1 MSDAEPVVAV
11 IEEGEPQQPQEEEE
25 KQKDDEFEREQEEK
39 QEQKQAEEENEKA
52 PEQDETDTDT
62 DKEVGAVIPAAV
74 YMVDG
79 ADRGEQD
86 VLHRI
91 ATRQSKI
98 VRAALD
104 ALAAEDPDARRAA
117 KAGADDDEIARRRVG
132 ALLVAAAD
140 FRVLSR
146 ALEDDIFGERAMRRL
161 QIQPN
166 GCLDHDPKLNFY
178 PPFVLP
184 EALATYHLFFQ
195 NQVIPLSCRAN
206 RPDADAKL
214 AFAQGDALPD
224 TATLQEVPRIFDGL
238 GSEVQPLD
246 SKSLQKAEAVD
257 QGEESQG
264 ALIELEGDSPRLA
277 VLKRSIRVTH
287 AAYPALALPPKVMTA
302 LMENLIMARPEAKK
316 DKGDDEPEP
325 GAEPVVDDDTLARWL
340 GLTAAKQVKTLDE
353 RERREK
359 ALTERRRLLHSVVLV
374 SVTQACLRRFFGRR
388 DIVRRLGE
396 SLHYLFKHGY
406 VRQAC
411 RVAEVELTHL
421 VSYMGLMH
429 ENRVGHSVLH
439 STLEGE
445 ARRDYIRDTIYLM
458 LVYTWQT
465 AMGAWQQCLDP
476 TNVLELAKILRRKRR
491 DLWSGFDERTISEEL
506 SRLVF
511 PEPLLD
517 ALAQGLPDI
526 AHQSQLHNFRSFI
539 LERSGILPAMCNAL
553 PTDFVPLYYR
563 EAPPQLWGH
572 VFLLRLAAFLMY
584 QNDLAELPFD
594 GESSPLLECHCRCNL
609 CSPHRSLIHN
619 TALLNEV
626 QCIGSFQ
633 LQAPPAKDGEEN
645 QQQQPL
651 TLTPAVWTNAY
662 LKKFEDDDFYHDV
675 IRHYELQKSPKAH
688 APLTACV
695 ITAPAIVAQL
705 QNIAAARRDFLAKKG
720 SGVYL
725 DPVTGEV
732 LGTGRSPAPVTART
746 APAVS
751 AHGGSTSI
759 LRLPSSSSSPQPS
772 QPIVTA
778 AVAAAAAPTTT
789 TNTEHQ
795 HHETTVD
802 DVDAQEHL
810 LLLAARRALEA
821 LSNQSDPLYSEKL
834 VQAVEEYAQQLRCRE
849 NGPDASLAA
858 DARGRR
864 VAVERELDRF
874 LSFTQ
879 SEGRGR
885 GAVAARRL
893 GQLIGGGFRGGHG
906 GHGGR
911 GGGDGLGRGR
921 GGGGYRRRGA
931 SFNRRRGGGGLGGGV
946 LGGCPRAATP
956 HHARLNDVPE
966 GPTPATPAAA
976 SAGCAGCSC
985 SSASSAVVA
994 V

>member
-11 IEEGEPQQPQEEEE
+11 IEGEPQEEE
-25 KQKDDEFEREQEEK
+25 KQKEEEQKEEK
-39 QEQKQAEEENEKA
+39 PAEEEDKKA
-52 PEQDETDTDT
+52 PEQNEVEEDE
-62 DKEVGAVIPAAV
+62 EAVGALIPAAV
-74 YMVDG
+74 YMAAEGDG
-79 ADRGEQD
+79 GGEQD

-91 ATRQSKI
+91 AARQSKI

-132 ALLVAAAD
+132 ALLSAAAD

-316 DKGDDEPEP
+316 DKGEGENEPEP

-340 GLTAAKQVKTLDE
+340 GLPAAKQVKTLDE

-359 ALTERRRLLHSVVLV
+359 ALVERRRLLHSVVLV
-374 SVTQACLRRFFGRR
+374 SVTQACLRRFFARR
-388 DIVRRLGE
+388 DMVRRLGE
-396 SLHYLFKHGY
+396 SIHYLFKHGY

-445 ARRDYIRDTIYLM
+445 ARRDYVRDTLYLL

-572 VFLLRLAAFLMY
+572 VFLLRLASFLMY

-633 LQAPPAKDGEEN
+633 LQAPPTTSAGDGEQQP

-675 IRHYELQKSPKAH
+675 IRHYELQKSPQAR

-705 QNIAAARRDFLAKKG
+705 QNIAAARREFLAKKG

-725 DPVTGEV
+725 DPVTGDV

-746 APAVS
+746 APAVT

-759 LRLPSSSSSPQPS
+759 LRLPPSSSSSSSPQPHHRT
-772 QPIVTA
+772 ITTA
-778 AVAAAAAPTTT
+778 AVAAAA
-789 TNTEHQ
+789 E
-795 HHETTVD
+795 HETT
-802 DVDAQEHL
+802 DAEDHH

-821 LSNQSDPLYSEKL
+821 LGNQSDPLYSEKL
-834 VQAVEEYAQQLRCRE
+834 VQAVEDYTQQLRRRE
-849 NGPDASLAA
+849 NGPDASLAG
-858 DARGRR
+858 DAWRRR
-864 VAVERELDRF
+864 VSVERELDRF
-874 LSFTQ
+874 LKFTQ

-893 GQLIGGGFRGGHG
+893 GQLIGGGI
-906 GHGGR
+906 R
-911 GGGDGLGRGR
+911 GGGGDGRGR
-921 GGGGYRRRGA
+921 GGGGSRRRGA
-931 SFNRRRGGGGLGGGV
+931 SFNRRRGGGLGRIGGGGGV

-956 HHARLNDVPE
+956 LHDDARLNDVPE
-966 GPTPATPAAA
+966 GPTNTTNTAR
-976 SAGCAGCSC
+976 CAGCSC
-985 SSASSAVVA
+985 NVAASASSANVA

>member
-11 IEEGEPQQPQEEEE
+11 IEGEPQQPQEEE
-25 KQKDDEFEREQEEK
+25 QKDEIEREQEHEEK
-39 QEQKQAEEENEKA
+39 PAEEEKEPE
-52 PEQDETDTDT
+52 PEQDENETET

-91 ATRQSKI
+91 ATRQSKV

-104 ALAAEDPDARRAA
+104 ALAADDPDARRAA

-132 ALLVAAAD
+132 ALLAAAVD
-140 FRVLSR
+140 YRVISR

-246 SKSLQKAEAVD
+246 SKSLQKAETVD

-302 LMENLIMARPEAKK
+302 LMENLIMARPEAKE
-316 DKGDDEPEP
+316 DKGDADEPEP

-340 GLTAAKQVKTLDE
+340 GLPAAKQVKTLDE

-445 ARRDYIRDTIYLM
+445 ARRDYIRDTVYLM

-633 LQAPPAKDGEEN
+633 LQAPPTAEGDQQ

-705 QNIAAARRDFLAKKG
+705 QNIAAARREFLAKKG

-759 LRLPSSSSSPQPS
+759 LRLPSSSSSPQHS
-772 QPIVTA
+772 QPTA
-778 AVAAAAAPTTT
+778 VVPAITNGPAAA
-789 TNTEHQ
+789 E
-795 HHETTVD
+795 HHETPTD
-802 DVDAQEHL
+802 DVDAQDHL

-834 VQAVEEYAQQLRCRE
+834 VQAVEEYAQQLRRRE

-893 GQLIGGGFRGGHG
+893 GQLIGGGFRGGRG
-906 GHGGR
+906 GH

-931 SFNRRRGGGGLGGGV
+931 SFNRRRGGGGLGGGGV

-956 HHARLNDVPE
+956 RLNDVPE
-966 GPTPATPAAA
+966 GPPLPTAAALAAA

-985 SSASSAVVA
+985 SASAANVA

>member
-11 IEEGEPQQPQEEEE
+11 IEGESQEDEIVREQEEEE
-25 KQKDDEFEREQEEK
+25 KEEK
-39 QEQKQAEEENEKA
+39 PAEEDKKA
-52 PEQDETDTDT
+52 PEHKETET
-62 DKEVGAVIPAAV
+62 EVEVAGALIPAAV
-74 YMVDG
+74 YMEGD
-79 ADRGEQD
+79 GEQD

-91 ATRQSKI
+91 AARQSKI

-132 ALLVAAAD
+132 ALLSAAAD

-214 AFAQGDALPD
+214 VFAQGDSLPE

-340 GLTAAKQVKTLDE
+340 GLPAAKQVKTLDE

-359 ALTERRRLLHSVVLV
+359 ALVERRRLLHSVVLV
-374 SVTQACLRRFFGRR
+374 SVTQACLRRFFARR
-388 DIVRRLGE
+388 DMVRRIGE
-396 SLHYLFKHGY
+396 SIHYLFKHGY

-445 ARRDYIRDTIYLM
+445 ARRDYIRDTLYLL

-572 VFLLRLAAFLMY
+572 VFLLRLASFLMY

-633 LQAPPAKDGEEN
+633 LQAPPTADGE
-645 QQQQPL
+645 QQQQPPL

-675 IRHYELQKSPKAH
+675 IRHYELQKSPQAR

-705 QNIAAARRDFLAKKG
+705 QNIAAARREFLAKKG

-725 DPVTGEV
+725 DPVTGDV

-746 APAVS
+746 APAVT

-759 LRLPSSSSSPQPS
+759 LRLPPSSSSSTPQPHHNH
-772 QPIVTA
+772 
-778 AVAAAAAPTTT
+778 TTT
-789 TNTEHQ
+789 TVVATAAANAE
-795 HHETTVD
+795 HETT
-802 DVDAQEHL
+802 DADAEDHL
-810 LLLAARRALEA
+810 LILAARRALEA
-821 LSNQSDPLYSEKL
+821 LGNQSDPLYSEKL
-834 VQAVEEYAQQLRCRE
+834 VQAVEDYAQQLRRRE
-849 NGPDASLAA
+849 NGPDSSLAA
-858 DARGRR
+858 DAWRRR
-864 VAVERELDRF
+864 VSVERELDRF
-874 LSFTQ
+874 LRFSQ

-893 GQLIGGGFRGGHG
+893 GQLIGGGFRGG
-906 GHGGR
+906 GGR
-911 GGGDGLGRGR
+911 GDGRGR

-931 SFNRRRGGGGLGGGV
+931 SFNRRRGGGGLGRNGGGGV

-956 HHARLNDVPE
+956 LHDDARLNDVPE
-966 GPTPATPAAA
+966 GPTTTTA
-976 SAGCAGCSC
+976 AGCAGCSC
-985 SSASSAVVA
+985 GVAASASSANVA